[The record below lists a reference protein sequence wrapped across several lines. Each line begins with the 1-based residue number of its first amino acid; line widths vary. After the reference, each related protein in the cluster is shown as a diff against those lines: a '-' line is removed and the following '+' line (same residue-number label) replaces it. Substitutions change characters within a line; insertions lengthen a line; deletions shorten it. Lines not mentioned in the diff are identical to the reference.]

1 MQLGFH
7 GISCSFLPTISLDPT
22 NLQFTKNDI
31 NPVFG
36 EACSQLFSSHF
47 SPLTIFPK
55 TIFGKQLTG
64 HDLAER
70 LKVYEEIFGNTRIPT
85 VQDALEKELEFIGQE
100 FTATLINHYK
110 KATLQRLHNHKNV
123 PEEEIRELHFSLR
136 QRLVSDLRHHE
147 VLIRKPKLLNE
158 ATKILYYE
166 SSEYLDRTLQARRF
180 YHALEQIKNNEQK
193 MQSLMASQMN
203 KYAQKGIVAMA
214 KDDSGSFLDTVL
226 QPIIPFISLGA
237 AFLLLYILY
246 WIISCLH
253 KIRSRKQT
261 AASL

>member
-1 MQLGFH
+1 MSYCEFCIVQEKR
-7 GISCSFLPTISLDPT
+7 
-22 NLQFTKNDI
+22 LQ
-31 NPVFG
+31 
-36 EACSQLFSSHF
+36 
-47 SPLTIFPK
+47 
-55 TIFGKQLTG
+55 
-64 HDLAER
+64 
-70 LKVYEEIFGNTRIPT
+70 VYEEIFGNTRIPT

-193 MQSLMASQMN
+193 MQ
-203 KYAQKGIVAMA
+203 VAMA

-237 AFLLLYILY
+237 AFCCFIFSTGSSPACIKYVPENRLQRVFDNRYNCQLTYY
-246 WIISCLH
+246 
-253 KIRSRKQT
+253 
-261 AASL
+261 